1 MPSNINNKNNVE
13 ETNVD
18 ALLSLLEARIRDLKF
33 DYDRYFT
40 KDLKLEPIRKRE
52 EVERLILKLSKMQFV
67 KVSQKFTYENII
79 SRFISL
85 KAYWE
90 KQLRLRELASTKRT
104 AETPSESDKSSEDKY
119 QQLYDNYVK
128 LATTINPSA
137 KLTSYDSIKNTLEAK
152 RSELISQYN
161 CKDVEF
167 KVELENKKLKFKAI
181 PKY

>member
-1 MPSNINNKNNVE
+1 MPSNNKNNIE

-52 EVERLILKLSKMQFV
+52 EVERLILRLSKMQFV
-67 KVSQKFTYENII
+67 KASQRFTYENII

-85 KAYWE
+85 KTYWD

-104 AETPSESDKSSEDKY
+104 EDATIGSVKPFEEKY
-119 QQLYDNYVK
+119 QQLYNDYVK
-128 LATTINPSA
+128 LITTINPSA
-137 KLTSYDSIKNTLEAK
+137 KLTPYDSIKNTLEAK
-152 RSELISQYN
+152 RNELIAQYK

-167 KVELENKKLKFKAI
+167 KVELENKKLKFKAV